1 MSSSLDR
8 IQQREK
14 GLSRELTTRQ
24 LTMIALGGA
33 IGTGLFLG
41 SKLAISFAG
50 PSVLLSYAIGGLIAV
65 LLMGALAEMTVSH
78 STTGSFGAFA
88 EHYISLFAG
97 FMVKYL
103 YWSCIVLAV
112 GTEVTAIGDY
122 MQLWF
127 PGVPPI
133 VWVLLFSAVLIGV
146 NMFNVKAFGTL
157 EYWFSAT
164 KVFAILAFILVG
176 AVLVFGAGN
185 PGYGV
190 HNYTAEGGF
199 FMNGAAGMWFAVVVS
214 IFSYLSIE
222 MIAVA
227 AGEAKDPEVSVKK
240 AFKVTV
246 FRLFLFYIL
255 TLALILA
262 IAPVGRILG
271 GGSPFVTVMQ
281 VIGIPFA
288 GSVINIVVIVAALSA
303 MNSQLYISTRMMFS
317 LSRSGHA
324 PALFGRLRKNGS
336 PVNALLLCTA
346 GIAVAAVIYAMNPEA
361 GFTAMMAMSLFGAMC
376 IWLMI
381 FVTHLAFRRSAT
393 VRGTV
398 LKYRLPFYPWGS
410 AVGALLMAAL
420 LVTTLFM
427 DAFRMTLIFGIPFAA
442 VVAALYVVMKK
453 RQGRLPVTANIAG
466 AADDDAGNND
476 VAVEIATSR
485 VADTQS
491 PI

>member
-1 MSSSLDR
+1 MPNTKEIAMDETFDH
-8 IQQREK
+8 IKERES
-14 GLSRELTTRQ
+14 GLRRELTSPQ

-41 SKLAISFAG
+41 SKFAISFAG
-50 PSVLLSYAIGGLIAV
+50 PSVLLSYVIGGLVAV
-65 LLMGALAEMTVSH
+65 MLMGALAEMTVAH

-88 EHYISLFAG
+88 EHYVSPLAG
-97 FMVKYL
+97 FLTRYL

-122 MQLWF
+122 MKLWF
-127 PGVPPI
+127 PAVPPI
-133 VWVLLFSAVLIGV
+133 IWIVLFSAVLIGV

-157 EYWFSAT
+157 EYWFSSI

-176 AVLVFGAGN
+176 AFLVFGNQN
-185 PGYGV
+185 PDFGLQ
-190 HNYTAEGGF
+190 NYTASGGF
-199 FMNGAAGMWFAVVVS
+199 FPHGITGMWFAVVVA

-227 AGEAKDPEVSVKK
+227 AGEAKDPGTAVKK

-262 IAPVGRILG
+262 IAPVSKILA

-288 GSVINIVVIVAALSA
+288 DSLINMVVIVAALSA

-317 LSRSGHA
+317 LARAGQA
-324 PALFGRLRKNGS
+324 PAILGRLRKNGA

-346 GIAVAAVIYAMNPEA
+346 GIAVATCVYVLNPESA
-361 GFTAMMAMSLFGAMC
+361 FTFMMALSMFGAMAT
-376 IWLMI
+376 WFMI
-381 FVTHLAFRRSAT
+381 FVTHLAFRRAMKHS
-393 VRGTV
+393 GTV
-398 LKYRLPFYPWGS
+398 LPYKLPFYPLAS
-410 AVGALLMAAL
+410 AIGAIMMVAL
-420 LVTTLFM
+420 LVTTFFI
-427 DAFRMTLIFGIPFAA
+427 DAFHMTLVFGIPFVL
-442 VVAALYVVMKK
+442 VVAALYFLISK
-453 RQGRLPVTANIAG
+453 RRGNILVTEGVQHAEAELP
-466 AADDDAGNND
+466 
-476 VAVEIATSR
+476 R
-485 VADTQS
+485 V
-491 PI
+491 